1 MKSTFFE
8 WRCNKVTE
16 YFSSRKEVS
25 IPQRIAYKCLISW
38 IGNASLAVICF
49 LFANTVSKKMKQRF
63 KSSRENFSPLLNK
76 SRSCRACW
84 IQVKK
89 IHQLTIERSALK
101 GQNGSNYLSKG
112 SFRFR
117 VLSFP
122 GFRENSCFSAASF
135 LIESANVR
143 LTRLIVIHLTPCS

>member
-49 LFANTVSKKMKQRF
+49 LFANTVNKMMKQRF

-76 SRSCRACW
+76 SRSRRACW

-101 GQNGSNYLSKG
+101 GQNGSNYLFKRELSVSSIVFSRISGKQLLFRSK
-112 SFRFR
+112 
-117 VLSFP
+117 
-122 GFRENSCFSAASF
+122 F
-135 LIESANVR
+135 LNWIR
-143 LTRLIVIHLTPCS
+143 QCSLDMPDSHTSHSL